1 LKTSNYSIQRFFNQ
15 RRYAIIQ
22 DGSCIWGVGDS
33 IEECILDANI
43 LLDDEEEISR
53 FEPDDEVGYSHE
65 GLSFWVTARRYQSTY
80 DLYITA
86 DTSLIAK
93 YTPKYPLTPKVL
105 ENHKFQLPLHEIDG

>member
-1 LKTSNYSIQRFFNQ
+1 MKTSNYSIQWFLSQ

-22 DGSCIWGVGDS
+22 QGQCIWGVGDS
-33 IEECILDANI
+33 IEECILDANL
-43 LLDDEEEISR
+43 LLDDDEEITG
-53 FEPDDEVGYSHE
+53 FEPGDVVGKQQS
-65 GLSFWVTARRYQSTY
+65 GLTFWVTARRYQSTY